1 MKENVFYD
9 FASKF
14 LYLFSVKLP
23 LCPPSINNLFVPA
36 KLLIQKKKKKIKMI
50 LYNLSH
56 EVMCHTVDF

>member
-23 LCPPSINNLFVPA
+23 LRPPSINNLFVPS
-36 KLLIQKKKKKIKMI
+36 KLLIQKKKKIKMI

-56 EVMCHTVDF
+56 EVMCHAVDF